1 MIRAL
6 LAFIFL
12 LMLTACAT
20 DNKPNSNNTWTNEPI
35 QQKNLPTTDTQ
46 DKEIKVYDDLWERIR
61 LGFDIPDPD
70 LEIIDKHVRQL
81 KANPAY
87 VNRLLERSSYY
98 LFYIIEEVESRD
110 MPSELALLPFVESA
124 FNPKA
129 VSPVKAAGMWQ
140 FMPATGKYFNLEQ
153 NIFRDERGD
162 IVKSTRAALDYLQ
175 KLYDLFGDWQL
186 ALAAYNWGEGSVG
199 RAIAKNK
206 AANLDTDYFSL
217 SMPNETKNYIPKL
230 LAYKRIIDEPL
241 KYGFKLPKVANHP
254 YFVSLPITQDID
266 VDKVIELSEIT
277 REQFMALN
285 PSFYGPVIMRAF
297 NQEVLLPYG
306 KAELFKNN
314 LKKHS
319 SALTTWTVVKV
330 EKTDTVDNVAE
341 RLKTD
346 ADLIRET
353 NKIPKGMKIR
363 NGSTIFVPKNESHQD
378 NVPIELAQNPVL
390 SLEKEFVPVPVVMR
404 CKGKRCVAVPSN
416 LANYYPKDSA
426 NLKHSTSSAQS
437 KNHSGKTNTV
447 GSNKSSATKHSAPT
461 KTQAKS
467 STKSNVTSSKTTP
480 AKTTSA
486 KTMPPKTTTL
496 SQKSQTKSAASK
508 KQMSN

>member
-1 MIRAL
+1 MTRAL
-6 LAFIFL
+6 LAFVFL

-20 DNKPNSNNTWTNEPI
+20 DNTSNSNNTWTNDPI
-35 QQKNLPTTDTQ
+35 QQKILQSKDTQ

-70 LEIIDKHVRQL
+70 LDIIDKHVRQL
-81 KANPAY
+81 KANPTY
-87 VNRLLERSSYY
+87 VNRLLDRSSSY

-175 KLYDLFGDWQL
+175 KLYDMFGDWQL

-206 AANLDTDYFSL
+206 AANLETDYFSL
-217 SMPNETKNYIPKL
+217 SMPNETKNYVPKL
-230 LAYKRIIDEPL
+230 LAYKRIIDEPA
-241 KYGFKLPKVANHP
+241 KYGFKLPKVPNHP

-285 PSFYGPVIMRAF
+285 PSFHGPVIMKAF

-330 EKTDTVDNVAE
+330 DKTDTVDNVAE

-346 ADLIRET
+346 PDLIRET

-390 SLEKEFVPVPVVMR
+390 SLEKEFVPVPVLMR
-404 CKGKRCVAVPSN
+404 CKGKKCVAVPSN
-416 LANYYPKDSA
+416 LANYYPKESA
-426 NLKHSTSSAQS
+426 NSKSASTSGQS

-447 GSNKSSATKHSAPT
+447 SSSKSTAPKSSSSTKST
-461 KTQAKS
+461 AKS
-467 STKSNVTSSKTTP
+467 STKSNTTSSNS
-480 AKTTSA
+480 TS
-486 KTMPPKTTTL
+486 TV
-496 SQKSQTKSAASK
+496 SQKSQTKSSTSK
-508 KQMSN
+508 KQVSNY